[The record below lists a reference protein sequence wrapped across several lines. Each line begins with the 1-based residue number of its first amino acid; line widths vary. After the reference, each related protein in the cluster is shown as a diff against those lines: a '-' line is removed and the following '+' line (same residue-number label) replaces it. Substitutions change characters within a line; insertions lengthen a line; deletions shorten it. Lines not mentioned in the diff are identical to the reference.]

1 MNLGG
6 ELICVA
12 LVSKCIQCTCW
23 TVRWSVC
30 ALERSCDRG
39 STRPPPSASKAHL
52 FQICTSCMHWRRL
65 RWCDGTEWEWMEW
78 DGMRCGWKAGK
89 GDLCICDCREC
100 FMVLN
105 VADRTGLEPSPGT
118 RTSLQVTSKSGQ
130 CCQNDVTH
138 TAYWAYIAR
147 PSRCNTCVLFCFIF
161 LFCTFSSF
169 LAITKDVNTKQN
181 DIERLNHYVLT
192 ICNRHILDVEAR
204 TPADPTVFVKENC
217 LHSFVNASHICMCA
231 FVHSQM
237 CMFNTSM
244 KKKCPI
250 KLTI

>member
-6 ELICVA
+6 ELNCVA
-12 LVSKCIQCTCW
+12 LVSKCVQCTCW
-23 TVRWSVC
+23 TVRWVYVRLSVHVIAEAHGPLLRPWKPICFRFAPVACIGIAC
-30 ALERSCDRG
+30 ADATGRNG
-39 STRPPPSASKAHL
+39 SV
-52 FQICTSCMHWRRL
+52 
-65 RWCDGTEWEWMEW
+65 W

-89 GDLCICDCREC
+89 GDVCICDNREC

-138 TAYWAYIAR
+138 TAYWAYIAL

-161 LFCTFSSF
+161 LFCTFTSF
-169 LAITKDVNTKQN
+169 LAITKDVNTKQK

-204 TPADPTVFVKENC
+204 TTADPTVFVKENC

-237 CMFNTSM
+237 CMFNTNM
-244 KKKCPI
+244 KKKCPM